1 LLKLKKKKKQEK
13 ATREKQNKE
22 GRDEGC
28 SATTLEKIFPNKW
41 KEDPVGEYR
50 VEKYKILFKTK
61 FNI

>member
-1 LLKLKKKKKQEK
+1 LCLLYDWFIVAGQPSNLMAK
-13 ATREKQNKE
+13 A
-22 GRDEGC
+22 RDEGC